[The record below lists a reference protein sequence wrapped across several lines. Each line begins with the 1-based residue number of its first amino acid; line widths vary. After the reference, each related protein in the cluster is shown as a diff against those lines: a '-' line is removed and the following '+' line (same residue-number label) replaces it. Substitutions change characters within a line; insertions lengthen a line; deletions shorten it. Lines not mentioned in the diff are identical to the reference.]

1 MDQPVIEV
9 VTFTLKPGTDP
20 AHFQAGIEASWR
32 FARARPGFLGRH
44 LARAEDD
51 GMIDIVLWRDHAS
64 ALAAADAIMAEPSL
78 APFITAIAPEGMVM
92 RHYAAL
98 PPAG

>member
-1 MDQPVIEV
+1 MEQPFIEV

-20 AHFQAGIEASWR
+20 ARFQQGVAASWR
-32 FARARPGFLGRH
+32 FLRGRPGFLGRH
-44 LARAEDD
+44 LARAEDG

-64 ALAAADAIMAEPSL
+64 AQAAAGAFMAEPSL
-78 APFITAIAPEGMVM
+78 EPFGAAMTEESVVM

>member
-1 MDQPVIEV
+1 VLRDRQLAEIDLVAEPRVRKETRV
-9 VTFTLKPGTDP
+9 
-20 AHFQAGIEASWR
+20 
-32 FARARPGFLGRH
+32 LGRH
-44 LARAEDD
+44 LARAEDG

-64 ALAAADAIMAEPSL
+64 AQAAAGAFMAEPSL
-78 APFITAIAPEGMVM
+78 EPFGAAMTEESVVM